1 MEDLASGRQEI
12 TSAVRS
18 ELSSLSAVIAEVNSK
33 VKGKN

>member
-18 ELSSLSAVIAEVNSK
+18 ELSSLSSVIAEFNSK